1 MNYNF
6 ESINLVNSNNK
17 LTIRDK
23 ENKKLKNKFKRLIK
37 KVVKR

>member
-6 ESINLVNSNNK
+6 ESINLVNSNNE